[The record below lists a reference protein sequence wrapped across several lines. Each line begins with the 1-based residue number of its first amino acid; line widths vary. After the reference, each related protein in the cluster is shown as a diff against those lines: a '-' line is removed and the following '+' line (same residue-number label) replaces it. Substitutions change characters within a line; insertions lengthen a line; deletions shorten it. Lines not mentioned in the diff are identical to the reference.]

1 MQLKTAF
8 FWNITTLQMRPSC
21 YLKSSGINRS
31 VTQRHTPKEKR
42 TINRVNSEQHYGVSR
57 TYSLYYYYVVAS
69 NVPGITLLVRNKKQ
83 YNHLG
88 YISFKTAPLCN
99 YTLLP
104 ATVQML
110 RTNLGVI
117 L

>member
-1 MQLKTAF
+1 
-8 FWNITTLQMRPSC
+8 MRPSR
-21 YLKSSGINRS
+21 YLETSGTNHRL
-31 VTQRHTPKEKR
+31 TQRHTPEEKR
-42 TINRVNSEQHYGVSR
+42 TSNRVNSEQHYEVSR
-57 TYSLYYYYVVAS
+57 TYWLYYYYVVAS
-69 NVPGITLLVRNKKQ
+69 NVPGITLLLRNTKQ

-88 YISFKTAPLCN
+88 YISFKIVPLSN

-110 RTNLGVI
+110 RTALEVI